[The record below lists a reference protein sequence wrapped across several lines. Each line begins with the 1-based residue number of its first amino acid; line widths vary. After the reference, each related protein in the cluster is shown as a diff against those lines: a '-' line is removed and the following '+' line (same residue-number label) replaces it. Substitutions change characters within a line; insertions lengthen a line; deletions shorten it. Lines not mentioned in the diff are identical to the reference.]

1 MDGTLVEYRRDCNL
15 SLLKTKGYF
24 ASLKPEW
31 NMIEAM
37 LKLNKDKNSRVFILT
52 KVYPNVFPYSVKEKK
67 EYISKYIPDMV
78 DKTIMVN
85 GDVGETKSGIIKQII
100 GKFDQ
105 DCVLVDDFTKNLT
118 EWERE
123 GGVSIKYLNGINN
136 TNGTVH
142 RYSVSCYMSAK
153 SIYEY
158 LKNINTV

>member
-15 SLLKTKGYF
+15 SLLKSRGYF

-37 LKLNKDKNSRVFILT
+37 LKLNKDENSRVFILT
-52 KVYPNVFPYSVKEKK
+52 KVYPNVFPYSVNEKI
-67 EYISKYIPDMV
+67 EYISKYIPDMI

-85 GDVGETKSGIIKQII
+85 GDTGETKSGIIRKTI
-100 GKFDQ
+100 GQFNH
-105 DCVLVDDFTKNLT
+105 DCVLIDDFTKNLT
-118 EWERE
+118 EWENE

-142 RYSVSCYMSAK
+142 QNSVNCYMSAE
-153 SIYEY
+153 SIYNY
-158 LKNINTV
+158 LINMN